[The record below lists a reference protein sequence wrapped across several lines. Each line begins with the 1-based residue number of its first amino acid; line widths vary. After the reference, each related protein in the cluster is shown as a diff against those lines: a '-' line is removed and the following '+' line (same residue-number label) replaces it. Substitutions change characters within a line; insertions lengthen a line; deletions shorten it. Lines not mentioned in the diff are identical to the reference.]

1 VRQGEGE
8 IPLPLTPSRQ
18 GRENY
23 EVEVVKVVTDSCS
36 DITPQLA
43 QELGIT
49 VVPLYVQFGNETY
62 RDNVDLSTEEF
73 YHKLQIGKI
82 HPATSTATPADFA
95 KTFTKLAEE
104 TKEIL
109 TITLSEKFSGTYTA
123 ALQGKATVS
132 KDYHIEI
139 IDSKVGAG
147 AQMLLVISAAKM
159 AQAGANLEQ
168 IADWVRRA
176 IPRAHVRMSFDTL
189 EYLRRGGRIGRAQ
202 AFLGSLL
209 KVNPIVGIKD
219 GETFP
224 IARFRNRTQAIDF
237 LVNFVRGF
245 SRIEAVAIEDATTPN
260 DLQTLA
266 ERLED
271 VVPSERIYR
280 SKVSPVVG
288 THVGP
293 HVLSVSV
300 LEAI

>member
-1 VRQGEGE
+1 M
-8 IPLPLTPSRQ
+8 TKS
-18 GRENY
+18 
-23 EVEVVKVVTDSCS
+23 VVLDESSDSCS

-49 VVPLYVQFGNETY
+49 VVPLYVNFGDETY

-73 YHKLQIGKI
+73 YHKLETSKI
-82 HPATSTATPADFA
+82 HPTTSTATPADFA
-95 KTFTKLAEE
+95 KIFTKLMEE

-109 TITLSEKFSGTYTA
+109 TITLSEKFSATYAA
-123 ALQGKATVS
+123 ALQSKTMVS
-132 KDYHIEI
+132 KDCRIEV
-139 IDSKVGAG
+139 IDSKAVAG
-147 AQMLLVISAAKM
+147 M

-176 IPRAHVRMSFDTL
+176 ISRVHVRMSFDTL
-189 EYLRRGGRIGRAQ
+189 EYLRRGGRIGKAQ

-219 GETFP
+219 GATFP
-224 IARFRNRTQAIDF
+224 IARSRNRIQAMDF
-237 LVNFVRGF
+237 LVNFVKGF
-245 SRIEAVAIEDATTPN
+245 SQIETVAIEDATTPD

-266 ERLED
+266 ERLKD
-271 VVPSERIYR
+271 VVPPERIHR

-293 HVLSVSV
+293 HVLAVAV
-300 LEAI
+300 LEAE

>member
-1 VRQGEGE
+1 
-8 IPLPLTPSRQ
+8 
-18 GRENY
+18 
-23 EVEVVKVVTDSCS
+23 VVKVVTDSCS

-49 VVPLYVQFGNETY
+49 VVPLYVNFGDETY

-73 YHKLQIGKI
+73 YHKLETSKI
-82 HPATSTATPADFA
+82 HPTTSTATPADFA
-95 KTFTKLAEE
+95 KIFTKLMEE

-109 TITLSEKFSGTYTA
+109 TITLSEKFSATYAA
-123 ALQGKATVS
+123 ALQSKTMVS
-132 KDYHIEI
+132 KDCRIEV
-139 IDSKVGAG
+139 IDSKAVAG
-147 AQMLLVISAAKM
+147 AQMLLVILAAKM

-176 IPRAHVRMSFDTL
+176 ISRVHVRMSFDTL
-189 EYLRRGGRIGRAQ
+189 EYLRRGGRIGKAQ

-219 GETFP
+219 GATFP
-224 IARFRNRTQAIDF
+224 IARSRNRTQAMDL
-237 LVNFVRGF
+237 LVNFVKGF
-245 SRIEAVAIEDATTPN
+245 SQVEAVAIEDATTPD

-266 ERLED
+266 ERLND
-271 VVPSERIYR
+271 VVPPERIHR

-293 HVLSVSV
+293 HVLAVAV
-300 LEAI
+300 LEAE